1 MRFVQTGFT
10 LIEGDQQSQWL
21 QWLPCDQNQQV
32 GDKVEEKLLEAKLFY
47 LSLLSTRLMDKQI
60 LVHCCISKGGGAKN
74 IFIYSAFHNT
84 TINIG
89 LRHNIQ

>member
-1 MRFVQTGFT
+1 M
-10 LIEGDQQSQWL
+10 
-21 QWLPCDQNQQV
+21 PCDQSQQV

-74 IFIYSAFHNT
+74 IFIYSAFQ

-89 LRHNIQ
+89 LRHNIH